1 MSRVKKI
8 KQITTVSWQD
18 ALGQFLF
25 FKKAQGIS
33 EQTQADY
40 SQQINLFFKRFPS
53 SFSSAD
59 DLKQNLFQ
67 HLGQEDIKPCTFNNR
82 LVYLRTFFNW
92 CLEQDYISE
101 NPLLSIKKKKDE
113 GRIVNIPADVLKHL
127 LELPDKTTFAGLR
140 DLGLIMLTMD
150 TGLRPKEA
158 LFLSIVDFNPTAHE
172 IYITAANAKTRVS
185 RTLPISSQ
193 TVKVIRSLIQVR
205 PLEWNE
211 AVPIFCSCEGKK
223 LNRHT
228 WGDRL
233 EKYSEML
240 GFHIRP
246 YDLRHSFALEYIRNG
261 VNALVLQRTLGHS
274 DLTMTKRYVAL
285 TNNDLREQHAAAS
298 PLSKLLPEVSR
309 IKKLK

>member
-1 MSRVKKI
+1 M
-8 KQITTVSWQD
+8 Q
-18 ALGQFLF
+18 
-25 FKKAQGIS
+25 
-33 EQTQADY
+33 
-40 SQQINLFFKRFPS
+40 
-53 SFSSAD
+53 
-59 DLKQNLFQ
+59 
-67 HLGQEDIKPCTFNNR
+67 
-82 LVYLRTFFNW
+82 
-92 CLEQDYISE
+92 QDYISE

-113 GRIVNIPADVLKHL
+113 GRIVNIPADVLRRL
-127 LELPDKTTFAGLR
+127 LELPDQTTFAGLR

-158 LFLSIVDFNPTAHE
+158 LSLSIFDFNSTAHE

-193 TVKVIRSLIQVR
+193 TVKTIRLLIQAR
-205 PLEWNE
+205 PPEWSE
-211 AVPIFCSCEGKK
+211 AAPIFCTCEGKK

-233 EKYSEML
+233 EKYSEIL

-261 VNALVLQRTLGHS
+261 ANALVLQRTLGHS

-285 TNNDLREQHAAAS
+285 TNNDLKEQHAAAS